1 MSDKKSFV
9 FYTEYREHLEM
20 LPPEQ
25 IGELMLALIDYQET
39 GEVPDLPKGS
49 ALAMCFS
56 FIKKRMD
63 KDNIKY
69 EEKCERNKENGKKG
83 GRPAKEP
90 VIEETDNN
98 PKKPNGFSENRTVIE
113 ETDNNP
119 KKPNGFSE
127 NRTVIE
133 ETDNNPTEPRKAD
146 NEYDSDNEYDNDC
159 DNEEYIHTPEKIC
172 ANAHTKKA
180 VKSHKKPDPVV
191 YSDVPEL
198 DEAIH
203 EFIKFRKG
211 MKKPMSDR
219 AVTLM
224 MNKLETLSHDKY
236 EQVQILNQSI
246 MQGWTGVYELKGENK
261 QYSHSPRASNNR
273 VADQLDES
281 YKMMADWAKERAKQE
296 IIHEHETK

>member
-1 MSDKKSFV
+1 MQENERSTVAMSDKKSFV

-69 EEKCERNKENGKKG
+69 EEKCERNRSNGKKG
-83 GRPAKEP
+83 GRP
-90 VIEETDNN
+90 TNQ
-98 PKKPNGFSENRTVIE
+98 TVISETE
-113 ETDNNP
+113 ENP
-119 KKPNGFSE
+119 NKPNGFSE

-133 ETDNNPTEPRKAD
+133 ETDNNPTEPRKADND

-281 YKMMADWAKERAKQE
+281 YKMMAEWAQERAEKGGFADE
-296 IIHEHETK
+296 KRDG

>member
-98 PKKPNGFSENRTVIE
+98 PKKPNGFS
-113 ETDNNP
+113 
-119 KKPNGFSE
+119 K

-146 NEYDSDNEYDNDC
+146 NDNEYDNDCDNDC

-281 YKMMADWAKERAKQE
+281 YKMMAEWAQERAEKGGFADE
-296 IIHEHETK
+296 ERDG

>member
-1 MSDKKSFV
+1 MQENERSTVAMSDKKSFV

-63 KDNIKY
+63 KDNTKY
-69 EEKCERNKENGKKG
+69 EEKCERNRSNGKKG
-83 GRPAKEP
+83 GRPTNQM
-90 VIEETDNN
+90 VISETEEN
-98 PKKPNGFSENRTVIE
+98 PNKPNGLSENQTVIS
-113 ETDNNP
+113 ET
-119 KKPNGFSE
+119 KK
-127 NRTVIE
+127 
-133 ETDNNPTEPRKAD
+133 NPTEPRKAD
-146 NEYDSDNEYDNDC
+146 NDNEYDNDIDSDNDC

-180 VKSHKKPDPVV
+180 VKSPKKPEPVV

-224 MNKLETLSHDKY
+224 MNKLETLSHDKH

-273 VADQLDES
+273 VADQLNES
-281 YKMMADWAKERAKQE
+281 YKMMAEWAQERAEKGGFADE
-296 IIHEHETK
+296 ERDG

>member
-63 KDNIKY
+63 KDNTKY
-69 EEKCERNKENGKKG
+69 EEKCERNRSNGKKG
-83 GRPAKEP
+83 GRPTNQM
-90 VIEETDNN
+90 VISETEEN
-98 PKKPNGFSENRTVIE
+98 PNKPNGLSENQTVISE
-113 ETDNNP
+113 I
-119 KKPNGFSE
+119 KK
-127 NRTVIE
+127 
-133 ETDNNPTEPRKAD
+133 NPTEPRKAD
-146 NEYDSDNEYDNDC
+146 NDNEYDNDIDSDNDC

-224 MNKLETLSHDKY
+224 MNKLETLSHDKH

-281 YKMMADWAKERAKQE
+281 YKMMAEWAQERAEKGGFADE
-296 IIHEHETK
+296 ERDG

>member
-63 KDNIKY
+63 KDNTKY
-69 EEKCERNKENGKKG
+69 EEKCERNRSNGKKG
-83 GRPAKEP
+83 GRP
-90 VIEETDNN
+90 TNQ
-98 PKKPNGFSENRTVIE
+98 TVIS
-113 ETDNNP
+113 ETE
-119 KKPNGFSE
+119 K
-127 NRTVIE
+127 
-133 ETDNNPTEPRKAD
+133 NPTEPRKAD
-146 NEYDSDNEYDNDC
+146 NENEYDSDNEYDNDC

-211 MKKPMSDR
+211 MKKPMNDR

>member
-98 PKKPNGFSENRTVIE
+98 PKKPNGFS
-113 ETDNNP
+113 
-119 KKPNGFSE
+119 K

-146 NEYDSDNEYDNDC
+146 NDNEYDNDCDNDC

-203 EFIKFRKG
+203 EFIKFRNG

>member
-39 GEVPDLPKGS
+39 AEVPDLPKGS

-63 KDNIKY
+63 KDNTKY
-69 EEKCERNKENGKKG
+69 EEKCERNRSNGKKG
-83 GRPAKEP
+83 GRPTNQM
-90 VIEETDNN
+90 VISETEEN
-98 PKKPNGFSENRTVIE
+98 PNKPNGLSENQTVIS
-113 ETDNNP
+113 ET
-119 KKPNGFSE
+119 KK
-127 NRTVIE
+127 
-133 ETDNNPTEPRKAD
+133 NPTEPRKAD
-146 NEYDSDNEYDNDC
+146 NDNEYDNDIDSDNDC

-180 VKSHKKPDPVV
+180 VKSPKKPEPVV

-224 MNKLETLSHDKY
+224 MNKLETLSNDKY

-281 YKMMADWAKERAKQE
+281 YKMMAEWAQERAEKGGFADE
-296 IIHEHETK
+296 KRDG

>member
-69 EEKCERNKENGKKG
+69 EEKCERNRSNGKKG
-83 GRPAKEP
+83 GRPTNQTVVSET
-90 VIEETDNN
+90 EEN
-98 PKKPNGFSENRTVIE
+98 PNKPNGFSENQMVIS
-113 ETDNNP
+113 ET
-119 KKPNGFSE
+119 KK
-127 NRTVIE
+127 
-133 ETDNNPTEPRKAD
+133 NPTEPRKAD
-146 NEYDSDNEYDNDC
+146 NDNEYDNDIDSDNDC

-180 VKSHKKPDPVV
+180 GKSPKKPEPVV

-224 MNKLETLSHDKY
+224 MNKLETLSHDKH

-281 YKMMADWAKERAKQE
+281 YKMMADWAKERAEKGGFADE
-296 IIHEHETK
+296 ERDG

>member
-1 MSDKKSFV
+1 MQENERSTVAMSDKKSFV

-98 PKKPNGFSENRTVIE
+98 PKKPNGFS
-113 ETDNNP
+113 
-119 KKPNGFSE
+119 K

-146 NEYDSDNEYDNDC
+146 NDNEYDNDCDNDC

-180 VKSHKKPDPVV
+180 VKSPKKPEPVV

-281 YKMMADWAKERAKQE
+281 YKMMADWAKERAEKGGFADE
-296 IIHEHETK
+296 ERDG

>member
-1 MSDKKSFV
+1 MR
-9 FYTEYREHLEM
+9 TE
-20 LPPEQ
+20 Q
-25 IGELMLALIDYQET
+25 GEWE
-39 GEVPDLPKGS
+39 
-49 ALAMCFS
+49 
-56 FIKKRMD
+56 
-63 KDNIKY
+63 
-69 EEKCERNKENGKKG
+69 KG

-90 VIEETDNN
+90 
-98 PKKPNGFSENRTVIE
+98 VIE

-296 IIHEHETK
+296 HETK

>member
-90 VIEETDNN
+90 
-98 PKKPNGFSENRTVIE
+98 VIE

-281 YKMMADWAKERAKQE
+281 YKMMAEWAQERAEKGGFADE
-296 IIHEHETK
+296 ERDG

>member
-98 PKKPNGFSENRTVIE
+98 PKKPNGFS
-113 ETDNNP
+113 
-119 KKPNGFSE
+119 K

-146 NEYDSDNEYDNDC
+146 NDNEYDNEYDNDCDNDC

-281 YKMMADWAKERAKQE
+281 YKMMAEWAQERAEKGGFADE
-296 IIHEHETK
+296 ERDG

>member
-69 EEKCERNKENGKKG
+69 EEKCERNRSNGKKG
-83 GRPAKEP
+83 GRPTNQT
-90 VIEETDNN
+90 VISETEEN
-98 PKKPNGFSENRTVIE
+98 PNKPNGFSENQTVIS
-113 ETDNNP
+113 ETE
-119 KKPNGFSE
+119 K
-127 NRTVIE
+127 
-133 ETDNNPTEPRKAD
+133 NPTEPRKAD
-146 NEYDSDNEYDNDC
+146 NDSEYDNDNEYDNDC

-180 VKSHKKPDPVV
+180 VKSHKKPDPIV

-261 QYSHSPRASNNR
+261 QYSHSPRVSNNR

-281 YKMMADWAKERAKQE
+281 YKMMAEWAQERAEKGGCTDE
-296 IIHEHETK
+296 ERDG

>member
-1 MSDKKSFV
+1 
-9 FYTEYREHLEM
+9 
-20 LPPEQ
+20 
-25 IGELMLALIDYQET
+25 
-39 GEVPDLPKGS
+39 
-49 ALAMCFS
+49 MCFS

-69 EEKCERNKENGKKG
+69 EEKCERNRSNGKKG
-83 GRPAKEP
+83 GRPTNQTVVSET
-90 VIEETDNN
+90 EEN
-98 PKKPNGFSENRTVIE
+98 PNKPNGFSENQMVIS
-113 ETDNNP
+113 ETE
-119 KKPNGFSE
+119 K
-127 NRTVIE
+127 
-133 ETDNNPTEPRKAD
+133 NPTEPRKAD
-146 NEYDSDNEYDNDC
+146 NDNEYDNDCDNDC

-180 VKSHKKPDPVV
+180 VKSHKKPEPVV

-281 YKMMADWAKERAKQE
+281 YKMMAEWAQERAEKGGFADE
-296 IIHEHETK
+296 ERDG

>member
-69 EEKCERNKENGKKG
+69 EEKCERNRSNGKKG
-83 GRPAKEP
+83 GRPTNQTVVSET
-90 VIEETDNN
+90 EEN
-98 PKKPNGFSENRTVIE
+98 PNKPNGFSENQMVIS
-113 ETDNNP
+113 ETE
-119 KKPNGFSE
+119 K
-127 NRTVIE
+127 
-133 ETDNNPTEPRKAD
+133 NPTEPRKAD
-146 NEYDSDNEYDNDC
+146 NDNEYDNDC

-180 VKSHKKPDPVV
+180 VKSHKKPEPVV

-224 MNKLETLSHDKY
+224 MNKLETLSHDKH

-281 YKMMADWAKERAKQE
+281 YKMMADWAKERAEKGGFADE
-296 IIHEHETK
+296 ERDG

>member
-98 PKKPNGFSENRTVIE
+98 PKKPNGFS
-113 ETDNNP
+113 
-119 KKPNGFSE
+119 K

-146 NEYDSDNEYDNDC
+146 NDNEYDNDCDNDC

>member
-1 MSDKKSFV
+1 MQENERSTVAMSDKKSFV

-69 EEKCERNKENGKKG
+69 EEKCERNRFNGKKG
-83 GRPAKEP
+83 GRP
-90 VIEETDNN
+90 TNQ
-98 PKKPNGFSENRTVIE
+98 TVISETE
-113 ETDNNP
+113 ENP
-119 KKPNGFSE
+119 NKPNGFSE

-133 ETDNNPTEPRKAD
+133 ETDNNPTEPRKADND

-281 YKMMADWAKERAKQE
+281 YKMMAEWAQERAEKGGFADE
-296 IIHEHETK
+296 KSGK

>member
-98 PKKPNGFSENRTVIE
+98 P
-113 ETDNNP
+113 
-119 KKPNGFSE
+119 
-127 NRTVIE
+127 
-133 ETDNNPTEPRKAD
+133 TEPRKAD
-146 NEYDSDNEYDNDC
+146 NDNEYDNDCDNDC

-281 YKMMADWAKERAKQE
+281 YKMMAEWAKERAEKGGFADE
-296 IIHEHETK
+296 ERDG

>member
-69 EEKCERNKENGKKG
+69 EEKCERNRSNGKKG
-83 GRPAKEP
+83 GRPTNQT
-90 VIEETDNN
+90 VISETEEN
-98 PKKPNGFSENRTVIE
+98 PNKPNGFSENQTVIS
-113 ETDNNP
+113 ET
-119 KKPNGFSE
+119 KE
-127 NRTVIE
+127 
-133 ETDNNPTEPRKAD
+133 NPTEPRKAD
-146 NEYDSDNEYDNDC
+146 NENEYDSDNEYDNDC
-159 DNEEYIHTPEKIC
+159 DNEEYIHTPENIC

-281 YKMMADWAKERAKQE
+281 YKMMAEWAQERAEKGGFADE
-296 IIHEHETK
+296 ERDG

>member
-1 MSDKKSFV
+1 MQENERSIVAMSDKKSFV

-56 FIKKRMD
+56 FIKKQMD
-63 KDNIKY
+63 KDNTKY
-69 EEKCERNKENGKKG
+69 EEKCERNRSNGKKG
-83 GRPAKEP
+83 GRPTNQM
-90 VIEETDNN
+90 VISETEEN
-98 PKKPNGFSENRTVIE
+98 PNKPNGFSENQMVIS
-113 ETDNNP
+113 ET
-119 KKPNGFSE
+119 KK
-127 NRTVIE
+127 
-133 ETDNNPTEPRKAD
+133 NPTEPRKAD
-146 NEYDSDNEYDNDC
+146 NDNEYDNDIDNDC

-180 VKSHKKPDPVV
+180 VKSPKKPEPVV

-281 YKMMADWAKERAKQE
+281 YKMMADWAKERAEKGGFADE
-296 IIHEHETK
+296 ERDG

>member
-63 KDNIKY
+63 KDNTKY
-69 EEKCERNKENGKKG
+69 EEKCERNRSNGKKG
-83 GRPAKEP
+83 GRPTNQT
-90 VIEETDNN
+90 VISETEEN
-98 PKKPNGFSENRTVIE
+98 PNKPNGFSENQMVIS
-113 ETDNNP
+113 ETE
-119 KKPNGFSE
+119 KK
-127 NRTVIE
+127 
-133 ETDNNPTEPRKAD
+133 PTEPRKAD
-146 NEYDSDNEYDNDC
+146 NDNEYDNDIDSDNDC

-281 YKMMADWAKERAKQE
+281 YKMMAEWAQERAEKGGFADE
-296 IIHEHETK
+296 ERDG

>member
-1 MSDKKSFV
+1 MQENERSTVAMSDKKSFV

-63 KDNIKY
+63 KDNTKY
-69 EEKCERNKENGKKG
+69 EEKCERNRSNGKKG
-83 GRPAKEP
+83 GRPTNQM
-90 VIEETDNN
+90 VISETEEN
-98 PKKPNGFSENRTVIE
+98 PNKPNGFSENQTVIL
-113 ETDNNP
+113 ETE
-119 KKPNGFSE
+119 K
-127 NRTVIE
+127 
-133 ETDNNPTEPRKAD
+133 NPTEPRKAD
-146 NEYDSDNEYDNDC
+146 NDNEYDNEYDNDCDNDC

-281 YKMMADWAKERAKQE
+281 YKMMAEWAQERAEKGGFADE
-296 IIHEHETK
+296 ERDG

>member
-1 MSDKKSFV
+1 MQENERSTVAMSDKKSFV

-63 KDNIKY
+63 KDNTKY
-69 EEKCERNKENGKKG
+69 EEKCERNRSNGKKG
-83 GRPAKEP
+83 GRPTNQT
-90 VIEETDNN
+90 VISETEEN
-98 PKKPNGFSENRTVIE
+98 PNKPNGFSENQMVIS
-113 ETDNNP
+113 ETE
-119 KKPNGFSE
+119 K
-127 NRTVIE
+127 
-133 ETDNNPTEPRKAD
+133 NPTEPRKA
-146 NEYDSDNEYDNDC
+146 DNEYDNDC

-180 VKSHKKPDPVV
+180 VKSPKKPEPVV

-273 VADQLDES
+273 IADQLDES
-281 YKMMADWAKERAKQE
+281 YKMMAEWAQERAEKGGFADE
-296 IIHEHETK
+296 ERDG

>member
-69 EEKCERNKENGKKG
+69 EEKCERNRSNGKKG
-83 GRPAKEP
+83 GRPTNQT
-90 VIEETDNN
+90 VISETEEN
-98 PKKPNGFSENRTVIE
+98 PNKPNGFSENQMVIS
-113 ETDNNP
+113 ETE
-119 KKPNGFSE
+119 KK
-127 NRTVIE
+127 
-133 ETDNNPTEPRKAD
+133 PTEPRKA
-146 NEYDSDNEYDNDC
+146 DNEYDNDC

-261 QYSHSPRASNNR
+261 QYSHAPRASNNR

-281 YKMMADWAKERAKQE
+281 YKMMAEWAQERAEKGGFADE
-296 IIHEHETK
+296 ERDG

>member
-63 KDNIKY
+63 KDNAKY
-69 EEKCERNKENGKKG
+69 EEKCERNRSNGKKG
-83 GRPAKEP
+83 GRP
-90 VIEETDNN
+90 T
-98 PKKPNGFSENRTVIE
+98 NRTVIE
-113 ETDNNP
+113 ETEENP
-119 KKPNGFSE
+119 NKPNGFSE

-146 NEYDSDNEYDNDC
+146 NDNEYDNDIDSDNDC

-180 VKSHKKPDPVV
+180 VKSPKKPEPVV

-281 YKMMADWAKERAKQE
+281 YKMMAEWAQERAEKGGFADE
-296 IIHEHETK
+296 ERDG

>member
-1 MSDKKSFV
+1 MQENERSTVAMSDKKSFV

-98 PKKPNGFSENRTVIE
+98 PKKPNGFS
-113 ETDNNP
+113 
-119 KKPNGFSE
+119 K

-146 NEYDSDNEYDNDC
+146 NDNEYDNDC

-281 YKMMADWAKERAKQE
+281 YKMMAEWAQERAEKGGFADE
-296 IIHEHETK
+296 ERDG

>member
-9 FYTEYREHLEM
+9 FYTEYREQLSM

-25 IGELMLALIDYQET
+25 VGELMFALMDYQET
-39 GEVPDLPKGS
+39 GEAPDLPRGS

-56 FIKKRMD
+56 FIKKQMD

-90 VIEETDNN
+90 
-98 PKKPNGFSENRTVIE
+98 VIE

-203 EFIKFRKG
+203 EFIKFRNG

-281 YKMMADWAKERAKQE
+281 YKMMAEWAQERAEKGGFADE
-296 IIHEHETK
+296 ERDG

>member
-1 MSDKKSFV
+1 MQENERSTVAMSDKKSFV

-69 EEKCERNKENGKKG
+69 EEKCERNRSNGKKG
-83 GRPAKEP
+83 GRPTNQM
-90 VIEETDNN
+90 VISETEEN
-98 PKKPNGFSENRTVIE
+98 PNKPNGLSENQTVIS
-113 ETDNNP
+113 ET
-119 KKPNGFSE
+119 KK
-127 NRTVIE
+127 
-133 ETDNNPTEPRKAD
+133 NPTEPRKAD
-146 NEYDSDNEYDNDC
+146 NDNEYDNDIDSDNDC

-180 VKSHKKPDPVV
+180 VKSPKKPEPVV

-224 MNKLETLSHDKY
+224 MNKLETLSHDKH

-273 VADQLDES
+273 VADQLNES
-281 YKMMADWAKERAKQE
+281 YKMMAEWAQERAEKGGFADE
-296 IIHEHETK
+296 ERDG

>member
-1 MSDKKSFV
+1 MQENERSTVAMSDKKSFV

-69 EEKCERNKENGKKG
+69 EEKCERNRSNGKKG
-83 GRPAKEP
+83 GRPTNQTVVSET
-90 VIEETDNN
+90 EEN
-98 PKKPNGFSENRTVIE
+98 PNKPNGLSENQTVIS
-113 ETDNNP
+113 ET
-119 KKPNGFSE
+119 KK
-127 NRTVIE
+127 
-133 ETDNNPTEPRKAD
+133 NPTKPRKAD
-146 NEYDSDNEYDNDC
+146 NDNEYDNDIDSDNDC

-180 VKSHKKPDPVV
+180 VKSPKKPEPVV

-281 YKMMADWAKERAKQE
+281 YKMMAEWAQERAEKGGFADE
-296 IIHEHETK
+296 ERDG

>member
-63 KDNIKY
+63 KDNTKY
-69 EEKCERNKENGKKG
+69 EEKCERNRSNGKKG
-83 GRPAKEP
+83 GRPTNQM
-90 VIEETDNN
+90 VISETEEN
-98 PKKPNGFSENRTVIE
+98 PNKPNGLSENQTVIS
-113 ETDNNP
+113 ET
-119 KKPNGFSE
+119 KK
-127 NRTVIE
+127 
-133 ETDNNPTEPRKAD
+133 NPTEPRKAD
-146 NEYDSDNEYDNDC
+146 NDNEYDNDIDS

-180 VKSHKKPDPVV
+180 VKSPKKPEPVV

-224 MNKLETLSHDKY
+224 MNKLETLSHDKH

-273 VADQLDES
+273 VADQLNES
-281 YKMMADWAKERAKQE
+281 YKMMAEWAQERAEKGGFADE
-296 IIHEHETK
+296 ERDG

>member
-1 MSDKKSFV
+1 MQENERSTVAMSDKKSFV

-98 PKKPNGFSENRTVIE
+98 PKKPNGFS
-113 ETDNNP
+113 
-119 KKPNGFSE
+119 K

-146 NEYDSDNEYDNDC
+146 NDNEYDNDCDNDC

-281 YKMMADWAKERAKQE
+281 YKMMAEWAQERAEKGGFADE
-296 IIHEHETK
+296 KSSK

>member
-1 MSDKKSFV
+1 MQENERSTVAMSDKKSFV

-90 VIEETDNN
+90 
-98 PKKPNGFSENRTVIE
+98 VIE